1 MNKKLYGWPMID
13 GSGRELKMG
22 LRLLFGTIIQKLIVP
37 YSRKFSYGANFGVF
51 HMGTQH
57 MKIKNYENVEI
68 FLTLKQ
74 CVNLNLTM
82 RGTG

>member
-22 LRLLFGTIIQKLIVP
+22 LGLLFVTIIQKLIVP
-37 YSRKFSYGANFGVF
+37 HSRKFTYGANFGVF

-57 MKIKNYENVEI
+57 MKIKTMDVEH
-68 FLTLKQ
+68 
-74 CVNLNLTM
+74 
-82 RGTG
+82 